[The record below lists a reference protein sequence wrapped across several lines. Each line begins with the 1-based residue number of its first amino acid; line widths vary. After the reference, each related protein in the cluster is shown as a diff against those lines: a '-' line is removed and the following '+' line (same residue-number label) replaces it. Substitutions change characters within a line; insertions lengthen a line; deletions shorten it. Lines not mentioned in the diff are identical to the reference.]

1 MFLKLQYDRKA
12 GRMDIYRRG
21 SDTPIA
27 ILSPDEFADLMSQI
41 GDFVDRFTPPKQP
54 RPLARAL
61 HNSFRKES
69 WKWIGGVIL
78 EKVSGIFKK

>member
-1 MFLKLQYDRKA
+1 MFLKLHYDRKE

-27 ILSPDEFADLMSQI
+27 TLQPDEFADLMSQI
-41 GDFVDRFTPPKQP
+41 GDFVERFTPPKRQ

-69 WKWIGGVIL
+69 WKWIGGAIK
-78 EKVSGIFKK
+78 EKVSGILKK

>member
-27 ILSPDEFADLMSQI
+27 TLQPDEFADFLGQI
-41 GDFVDRFTPPKQP
+41 NDFVDRFAPQKRP

-69 WKWIGGVIL
+69 WKWIGGAIV